1 MDEKEPPPGL
11 VCTAFS
17 RALTRSASDAS
28 FTVQGCR
35 VANDPFDES
44 DSEVLFP
51 DIYSLGLAQVYLS
64 LGELC
69 AGTALCG
76 VSAH

>member
-11 VCTAFS
+11 VCTALS

-35 VANDPFDES
+35 VANDPLDES

-51 DIYSLGLAQVYLS
+51 DIYSLGLAQVL
-64 LGELC
+64 EFR
-69 AGTALCG
+69 
-76 VSAH
+76 